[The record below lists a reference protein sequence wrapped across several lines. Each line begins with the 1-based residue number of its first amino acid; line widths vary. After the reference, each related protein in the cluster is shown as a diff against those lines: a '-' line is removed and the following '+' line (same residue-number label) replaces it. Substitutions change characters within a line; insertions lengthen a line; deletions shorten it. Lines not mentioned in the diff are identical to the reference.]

1 MKSKL
6 YTTVCSVVSLLAA
19 FSVNKAY
26 SGGGPIYEP
35 AEYRTYRVYDY
46 SKTHDLDEYYGRW
59 LPKQPKK

>member
-6 YTTVCSVVSLLAA
+6 YTTFCSMVLLLAA

-26 SGGGPIYEP
+26 SGGGTIYKP

-46 SKTHDLDEYYGRW
+46 SKSHDLDE
-59 LPKQPKK
+59 